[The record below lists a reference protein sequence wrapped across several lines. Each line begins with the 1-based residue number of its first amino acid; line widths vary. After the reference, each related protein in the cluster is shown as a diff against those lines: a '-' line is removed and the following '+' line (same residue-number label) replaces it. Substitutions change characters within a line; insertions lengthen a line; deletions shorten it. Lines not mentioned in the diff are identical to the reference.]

1 MRWGF
6 LALARALLSHFR
18 GIRIQMGN
26 DAYIAASGA
35 ATQLRDLDVVSN
47 NLANAGT
54 PGYKRSESI
63 FRTVYEAALRD
74 ANGDLQPGAPGS
86 AFVRTDHVGTDFSRG
101 SAQHTGSPLHALI
114 DGRGFFEIETENGP
128 RYTRAGNFIINR
140 DGQLSTPSGQAVMG
154 DGGPILIGDGDATIH
169 PSGNIVDRSGNIY
182 GRLKVVEFDDVHGL
196 VREGHS
202 LFRAG
207 DDVTATPAVAP
218 VLIPESIE
226 GSNVQST
233 RELATLVM
241 LQRAFE
247 TNLRAMQ
254 IDDET
259 TQNLIEGIR

>member
-1 MRWGF
+1 
-6 LALARALLSHFR
+6 
-18 GIRIQMGN
+18 MGN

-63 FRTVYEAALRD
+63 FRAVYEAALRD
-74 ANGDLQPGAPGS
+74 AEGDLQPGAPGS
-86 AFVRTDHVGTDFSRG
+86 AFVRTDLVGTDFSRG

-114 DGRGFFEIETENGP
+114 DGRGFFEVQTENGP

-140 DGQLSTPSGQAVMG
+140 EGQLSTPSGDAVMG
-154 DGGPILIGDGDATIH
+154 DGGPILIADGDATIH
-169 PSGNIVDRSGNIY
+169 PSGNVVDRAGNVY
-182 GRLKVVEFDDVHGL
+182 GRLKIVEFDDVHGL
-196 VREGHS
+196 VREGQS
-202 LFRAG
+202 LFRASEG
-207 DDVTATPAVAP
+207 LSATPVASP
-218 VLIPESIE
+218 VVIPESIE

-247 TNLRAMQ
+247 VNLRAMQ
-254 IDDET
+254 VDDET
-259 TQNLIEGIR
+259 TQTLIEGIR